1 MLVIKLFKP
10 KKVEMGDCS
19 RKNPSRGVKDIEFS
33 GVLKIQHAK
42 IPEVNYKRWV
52 FSRGDQEKVM

>member
-1 MLVIKLFKP
+1 MLLIKLFKP

-33 GVLKIQHAK
+33 GVLKIQHVK
-42 IPEVNYKRWV
+42 IPEVN
-52 FSRGDQEKVM
+52 